1 MKDPI
6 IDTFVALHREV
17 AAERGDFALFA
28 VLEREDNPGRWDVVL
43 AASWFGEDKKLPLD
57 YIIGKIEARLSPQ
70 ERRSLS
76 RVVLLDPSDA
86 FVVTVNR
93 SFPVTRGDL
102 REITST
108 TLGDVPVSD
117 GYLLASGA
125 NAG

>member
-6 IDTFVALHREV
+6 IDKFVALHREV

-43 AASWFGEDKKLPLD
+43 AAFWFGEDKKPPLD
-57 YIIGKIEARLSPQ
+57 YFIRKIDARLSPE

-76 RVVLLDPSDA
+76 RVVLLDPWDA

-93 SFPVTRGDL
+93 SFPVTDGEL

-108 TLGDVPVSD
+108 TLGDVPVND
-117 GYLLASGA
+117 GYLLVSDAS
-125 NAG
+125 AG